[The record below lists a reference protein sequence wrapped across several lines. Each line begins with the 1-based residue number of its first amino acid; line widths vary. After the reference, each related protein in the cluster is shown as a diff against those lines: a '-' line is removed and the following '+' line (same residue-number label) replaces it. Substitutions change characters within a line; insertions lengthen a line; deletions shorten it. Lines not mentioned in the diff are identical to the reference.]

1 MGTAKESL
9 RDRIGWWVA
18 YHLPRFVVYFAVIR
32 MFGEVSTGGKFGD
45 VEAGRLTMQDAI
57 EEWQYG
63 TSNRRAR
70 RGTDDFVQTA

>member
-9 RDRIGWWVA
+9 RDRFGWWLA
-18 YHLPRFVVYFAVIR
+18 YKLPRFLIYFAAIR
-32 MFGEVSTGGKFGD
+32 MFSEASTGRYSGL
-45 VEAGRLTMQDAI
+45 EAGRLTMQDAI